1 MDLDPLAAITALSIM
16 TTVVLLLFAF
26 WGSAVPHKAVQNRL
40 QGLMSGT
47 SVVEPVTA
55 AALREN
61 KAGQGLFSGI
71 TRGNVGEQLAVQLER
86 ADMNLTPGEF
96 IVARLVLLAIGAVAP
111 YFLIGGITGLIVGIV
126 GAIIGYNIP
135 KFYLNHRRKQRVAKL
150 NAQLPEGLMIISN
163 ALKAGFGLLQ
173 ALNSASEN
181 LEHPLST
188 ELSRTIHEMN
198 IGSSAEE
205 ALVAL
210 SERSGSYD
218 LDIVVTA
225 ILVQRTVGGN
235 LGEILDTVAETM
247 RERIRIRGEIQTLT
261 AQQKLTGLVIG
272 ALPIGVGILFQIMSP
287 GYISPLFTTLTGKFM
302 LGVAVVLEVVGVM
315 IIQRILNIEV

>member
-1 MDLDPLAAITALSIM
+1 MDPLAAIAALCIM
-16 TTVVLLLFAF
+16 VTIVLFLFAF
-26 WGSAVPHKAVQNRL
+26 YGSAVPNTAVRSRL
-40 QGLMSGT
+40 SGLMSGT
-47 SVVEPVTA
+47 SVVEPVQT

-61 KAGQGLFSGI
+61 KTGQGILAGVTKGSI
-71 TRGNVGEQLAVQLER
+71 GEQIAYQLER
-86 ADMNLTPGEF
+86 ADLTISPGEYLF
-96 IVARLVLLAIGAVAP
+96 ARFGLLAIGAVVP
-111 YFLIGGITGLIVGIV
+111 YLVLQGVEGLVLGLV
-126 GAIIGYNIP
+126 CALVGYNAP
-135 KFYLNHRRKQRVAKL
+135 KIYVSRRRKGRIAKL
-150 NAQLPEGLMIISN
+150 NAQLPEALTIISN

-173 ALNSASEN
+173 ALQNAADN
-181 LEHPLST
+181 LEHPIAT
-188 ELSRTIHEMN
+188 ELGRTIHEMN

-205 ALVAL
+205 ALVGL
-210 SERSGSYD
+210 SERSASYD

-235 LGEILDTVAETM
+235 LGEILDTVADTM

-272 ALPIGVGILFQIMSP
+272 ALPIGVGILFQLMSP
-287 GYISPLFTTLTGKFM
+287 GYISPLFVTITGKFM